1 MATLASGYSRNCLPA
16 SCKAIARFGPFLAF
30 SLLVTFVPLDAA
42 VATEPTFK
50 MIPTTP
56 PEGQAPRAPESTAGP
71 SNAASPASS
80 TLPPI
85 DVSFGFTAT
94 SNYVSRGLTNSGND
108 PAIQGYI
115 EPSIGPIYANFW
127 SSNVDFGEGF
137 SGAEIDAA
145 IGMRPEF
152 GPLKLDLGYVHYF
165 YAPESVSPDYGELY
179 LKADYEIEK
188 LFTVSGRVY
197 FAPDYNQSGETAT
210 FVAGGV
216 KVPLPH
222 DFSIYG
228 GVGYQFFE
236 DPSAYEQLTWTAG
249 LSYAW
254 KSLTFDAR
262 YWDTDLSDDECLV
275 RSGFS
280 DGCGSRVVFSV
291 SFDTSYSALKALSK

>member
-1 MATLASGYSRNCLPA
+1 MTPLIKGSSVEIRSIFRKRRAVSRPA
-16 SCKAIARFGPFLAF
+16 YFLATV
-30 SLLVTFVPLDAA
+30 SLLFLICTDGARAIESA
-42 VATEPTFK
+42 VE
-50 MIPTTP
+50 MIPSEPQATT
-56 PEGQAPRAPESTAGP
+56 T
-71 SNAASPASS
+71 SS
-80 TLPPI
+80 GDLDFDI
-85 DVSFGFTAT
+85 SIGVTAT
-94 SNYVSRGLTNSGND
+94 TNYISRGITNSGND

-115 EPSIGPIYANFW
+115 EPSLGPLYINFW

-145 IGMRPEF
+145 FGVRPEF

-179 LKADYEIEK
+179 IKADYEVEK
-188 LFTVSGRVY
+188 LFTVAGRVF
-197 FAPDYNQSGETAT
+197 FAPDFNQSGDTAT

-228 GVGYQFFE
+228 GLGYQFFE
-236 DPSAYEQLTWTAG
+236 DPDAYEQLSWTAG
-249 LSYAW
+249 LSYSW

-275 RSGFS
+275 RSGFE

-291 SFDTSYSALKALSK
+291 SFDTSLSALKSLGK